1 MTCKY
6 CELIHS
12 FDKRYPLREAT
23 RDLKS
28 DYPRCEWHWRFVC
41 SICGKPRHFN
51 GIAWCEK
58 TQEFTCIKCGEE
70 HRAVRRAFWSWKY
83 YYEIKCKACEKRH
96 AALDRLEFLGKHP
109 WQLHSEMRKKRAG
122 LSDEVDLP
130 EVSSTFLPLKEG
142 AVSERQIAKA
152 WDKGVEFWNR
162 RYTEFGDM
170 NRQFVIDPAI
180 FRMLGSVR
188 GLRILDAGCGNGYL
202 CRLLAKK
209 GAKVSG
215 VDISKRFI
223 QIARKK
229 EKEAPLGIDYHVSSI
244 CDLKM
249 FGDGTFDV
257 VVSNLVLM
265 DLTDLNK
272 AFSEFCR
279 VLKPNGKLVFS
290 IMHPCFSSPPVRGW
304 VRVPRDSA
312 RKEDWLFWK
321 VDRYFDRLIE
331 VWRYFDSPPLYSF
344 HRTLSDYV
352 KALLNNGFIIT
363 DFDEPVPSKAAMTEH
378 YREFANE
385 YDRIPWFLVIGAK
398 ASQSF
403 KTL

>member
-1 MTCKY
+1 
-6 CELIHS
+6 
-12 FDKRYPLREAT
+12 
-23 RDLKS
+23 
-28 DYPRCEWHWRFVC
+28 
-41 SICGKPRHFN
+41 
-51 GIAWCEK
+51 
-58 TQEFTCIKCGEE
+58 
-70 HRAVRRAFWSWKY
+70 
-83 YYEIKCKACEKRH
+83 
-96 AALDRLEFLGKHP
+96 
-109 WQLHSEMRKKRAG
+109 MRKRRAG

-142 AVSERQIAKA
+142 AVNEKEIARA
-152 WDKGVEFWNR
+152 WDESAEFWSR
-162 RYTEFGDM
+162 RYTEFGDI

-180 FRMLGSVR
+180 FRMLGSVH

-223 QIARKK
+223 EIAKKK
-229 EKEAPLGIDYHVSSI
+229 EKEAPLGIDYYVSSV

-249 FGDGTFDV
+249 FADGIFDI

-265 DLTDLNK
+265 DVTDLNK
-272 AFSEFCR
+272 TFSEFRR

-290 IMHPCFSSPPVRGW
+290 IMHPCFASPPVHGW
-304 VRVPRDSA
+304 VREPRDSD

-321 VDRYFDRLIE
+321 VDRYFDRTIE
-331 VWRYFDSPPLYSF
+331 VWRYFDSPPLYSY
-344 HRTLSDYV
+344 HRPLSDYV
-352 KALLNNGFIIT
+352 KALLNNGFVIT
-363 DFDEPVPSKAAMTEH
+363 DFEEPIPSREAMRKH

-398 ASQSF
+398 AS
-403 KTL
+403 